1 MRALLVA
8 VLLAAAPHA
17 ASAQGQP
24 RGLRV
29 GAGVDVLHE
38 PGMAMLSLA
47 ADPFL
52 LLAWDR
58 LDLGLGASY
67 RFGDLEGWSA
77 SAGGIAVRRR
87 DADLGTHLNF
97 LLGASYCGRAVC
109 LSFAH
114 ISHGAVLGIERG
126 AANSGLNFVYLEYRL
141 R

>member
-1 MRALLVA
+1 MRAPLVA
-8 VLLAAAPHA
+8 VMLAAAPYAAHA
-17 ASAQGQP
+17 HGQP
-24 RGLRV
+24 HGLRV

-38 PGMAMLSLA
+38 HGMAMLSVA
-47 ADPFL
+47 ADPFV

-77 SAGGIAVRRR
+77 SAGGVAVRRT
-87 DADLGTHLNF
+87 DGDLGTRLNF
-97 LLGASYCGRAVC
+97 LLGASYCGKAVC

-114 ISHGAVLGIERG
+114 ISHGALLGIERG
-126 AANSGLNFVYLEYRL
+126 AANSGLNFVFLEYRL

>member
-8 VLLAAAPHA
+8 VLLAAVPHA

-38 PGMAMLSLA
+38 RGMAILSVA
-47 ADPFL
+47 ADPFVL
-52 LLAWDR
+52 FAWDR
-58 LDLGLGASY
+58 FDVGLGASH
-67 RFGDLEGWSA
+67 RFGGLEGWSA

-87 DADLGTHLNF
+87 DGDLGTHFNF
-97 LLGASYCGRAVC
+97 LVGASYCGKAAC

-114 ISHGAVLGIERG
+114 ISHGAVLGIERD
-126 AANSGLNFVYLEYRL
+126 AANSGLNFIYLEYRL